1 MVFRFFSRGGP
12 VLVTFRCF
20 ELGALLEPA
29 PAAGAFRT
37 REAGGAPGS
46 AESDAVFSSTWRSG
60 SAKTGVAENA

>member
-12 VLVTFRCF
+12 VLVTFQCF

-37 REAGGAPGS
+37 REVGGAPGL
-46 AESDAVFSSTWRSG
+46 AESGMVFSSTWRSV
-60 SAKTGVAENA
+60 SAKISVAENA